1 MDEII
6 NETIYY
12 CAFRFIDTDCN
23 QKFFDNIK
31 ILEETI
37 KNNTDLTD
45 IQKDL
50 ITKLILTERID
61 EFINYTLDNIEGK

>member
-31 ILEETI
+31 IFLS
-37 KNNTDLTD
+37 
-45 IQKDL
+45 
-50 ITKLILTERID
+50 ILLRED
-61 EFINYTLDNIEGK
+61 GW